1 MLKNRILSTLKFFD
15 LQDYP
20 LTLLELRRF
29 LIAPK
34 ENLSLQIDGSG
45 EIIATNLSPDPIA
58 PVLADEILK
67 CLENDCQAE
76 VKNIFGFYYLNGR
89 ENLVKQRLENY
100 YFGINRE
107 KQINRFIKG
116 LRHLP
121 FVRGVALAGSQAM
134 GQQKETSDI
143 DLFIVVCPGYMWL
156 ARTLITGYFQVL
168 GKRRY
173 GQYIANRFCL
183 NHYIMGP
190 KEITNLKNLYT
201 ASEYLKLRPLI
212 YEHSIW
218 QFQKINE
225 QWLKIFFPNFALTE
239 PAAGKQSLVQ
249 KAFEYLLDNSFGRWI
264 NEVLKNWQLPKIR
277 TEKFIVVEEDELSF
291 HPESKQQRLL
301 SDFNKFQK
309 QEQRVAEELVV

>member
-29 LIAPK
+29 LIAPA
-34 ENLSLQIDGSG
+34 EELNLQTDKNG
-45 EIIATNLSPDPIA
+45 EMLANSREAAVAT
-58 PVLADEILK
+58 VLADEILN
-67 CLENDCQAE
+67 CLENDCQNE
-76 VKNIFGFYYLNGR
+76 VKNIYGFYYLTGR
-89 ENLVKQRLENY
+89 ENLVKQRLDNY
-100 YFGINRE
+100 FYGIKRE
-107 KQINRFIKG
+107 KLIRKFING
-116 LRHLP
+116 LRHVP

-134 GQQKETSDI
+134 GQQKEASDI

-156 ARTLITGYFQVL
+156 ARTLITGYFQAL

-173 GQYIANRFCL
+173 NQNIANRFCL
-183 NHYIMGP
+183 NHYVMGP
-190 KEITNLKNLYT
+190 KEMTSLKNLYT

-225 QWLKIFFPNFALTE
+225 NWLKAFFPNFSLTK
-239 PAAGKQSLVQ
+239 PAAGRQSLAQ
-249 KAFEYLLDNSFGRWI
+249 KIFEIILNNAFGRRV
-264 NEVLKNWQLPKIR
+264 NEALKSWQLPKIR

-291 HPESKQQRLL
+291 HPESKQQGLL
-301 SDFNKFQK
+301 ADFYKFQK
-309 QEQRVAEELVV
+309 QEQRVTEQPVV